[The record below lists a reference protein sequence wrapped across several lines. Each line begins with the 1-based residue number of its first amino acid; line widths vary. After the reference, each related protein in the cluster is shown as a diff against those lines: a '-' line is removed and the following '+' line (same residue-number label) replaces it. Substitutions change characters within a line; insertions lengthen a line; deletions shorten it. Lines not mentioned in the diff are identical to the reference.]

1 MPTQESRIHEFQEEQ
16 TKVVLIQ
23 GQQGS
28 NHSQYNGQM
37 ATETITEEIITRDN
51 HTNQNQNQQIIRL
64 DSNQL
69 KHFDEKQIILQ
80 TNSSNDENENG
91 QGPMKVFIIN
101 QPVKNVIQAG
111 NNLIVE
117 TETPIKT
124 EDMNPSSNGGD
135 QQLGNNDQLSILPH
149 GQEEIH
155 SPSSSVSSSNALAGF
170 DPSKRSFTEDELRP
184 SPIRTK
190 TKKRAVPD
198 SEKDSTYW
206 ERRAKNN
213 LAAKRSRE
221 SRRNRD
227 NQVTERTAFLENENI
242 NLRNRINEVRSEI
255 LDVKEKLQQYQI
267 MFRNP
272 EIQKQANEAMN
283 AL

>member
-1 MPTQESRIHEFQEEQ
+1 MPEENQSR
-16 TKVVLIQ
+16 TNVVLIQ
-23 GQQGS
+23 GQLGSNQGS
-28 NHSQYNGQM
+28 NDQYNQI
-37 ATETITEEIITRDN
+37 ETEEIITRESN
-51 HTNQNQNQQIIRL
+51 NVQNQIIRL

-69 KHFDEKQIILQ
+69 KHLDEKQIILQ

-124 EDMNPSSNGGD
+124 EDLNPGSNGG
-135 QQLGNNDQLSILPH
+135 QPMGNNDQLSIMPH
-149 GQEEIH
+149 GQEEAIQH
-155 SPSSSVSSSNALAGF
+155 SPSSSVSSSNALVGF
-170 DPSKRSFTEDELRP
+170 DPSKRSFTEEELRP

-198 SEKDSTYW
+198 NEKDSTYW

-227 NQVTERTAFLENENI
+227 NQVTLRTSFLEAENLKLRDEI
-242 NLRNRINEVRSEI
+242 NQVR
-255 LDVKEKLQQYQI
+255 
-267 MFRNP
+267 
-272 EIQKQANEAMN
+272 
-283 AL
+283 

>member
-1 MPTQESRIHEFQEEQ
+1 
-16 TKVVLIQ
+16 
-23 GQQGS
+23 
-28 NHSQYNGQM
+28 
-37 ATETITEEIITRDN
+37 
-51 HTNQNQNQQIIRL
+51 
-64 DSNQL
+64 L

-124 EDMNPSSNGGD
+124 EDLNPGSNGGG

-149 GQEEIH
+149 GQEEIN
-155 SPSSSVSSSNALAGF
+155 SPSSSVSSSNALVGF

-198 SEKDSTYW
+198 NEKDSTYW

-227 NQVTERTAFLENENI
+227 NQVTLRTSFLEAENLKLRDEI
-242 NLRNRINEVRSEI
+242 NQVRSEI

>member
-1 MPTQESRIHEFQEEQ
+1 MPESRIQEIQENPNQ

-23 GQQGS
+23 SQPGS
-28 NHSQYNGQM
+28 NQGQYINGNQVV
-37 ATETITEEIITRDN
+37 TDRTEEIITRDSN
-51 HTNQNQNQQIIRL
+51 HVQNQIIRL

-124 EDMNPSSNGGD
+124 EDLNPGSNSGQG
-135 QQLGNNDQLSILPH
+135 QLGNNDQLSILPH
-149 GQEEIH
+149 GGQEEIH
-155 SPSSSVSSSNALAGF
+155 SPSSSVSSSNALVGF

-198 SEKDSTYW
+198 NEKDSTYW

>member
-1 MPTQESRIHEFQEEQ
+1 M
-16 TKVVLIQ
+16 
-23 GQQGS
+23 
-28 NHSQYNGQM
+28 SQYPNDNGLF
-37 ATETITEEIITRDN
+37 EN
-51 HTNQNQNQQIIRL
+51 HFGQFTPQ
-64 DSNQL
+64 
-69 KHFDEKQIILQ
+69 EG
-80 TNSSNDENENG
+80 ENG

-155 SPSSSVSSSNALAGF
+155 SPSSSVSSANALVGF

-198 SEKDSTYW
+198 NEKDSTYW